1 MPNLGKLIPSMVR
14 TRSSVFFA
22 ATLFLSLCLPAS
34 SQVARSRITAPIDEG
49 RLQRLPHNT
58 HPLARPEFDQG
69 LAPADLALDR
79 MLLVLTPSADR
90 QQSLA
95 ELLKSQQAKGSPQYH
110 KWLTPQQFG
119 QQFGAAPADIQKI
132 TAWLQSQGFA
142 IGHIANGQNIIEFSG
157 TAGQVQ
163 QAFHTEIHKYVVNGQ
178 EHWANASDPQIPV
191 ALAQVVAG
199 VSTLHSFRK
208 ASQIAALKPQV
219 AKITETGHPQFT
231 GSDGTNALAPADFA
245 TIYNV
250 NPVYGSGI
258 NGSGTSIAVVAR
270 TNIVA
275 QDIVAFRSSFGLPNN
290 PPQIVVN
297 GPDPGDLGDGDEAE
311 AVLDTSWTGG
321 VAPNAAIKLVI
332 SKSTNTTDGVDLSEQ
347 YIVDNNLADIMT
359 ESYGDCESNY
369 TQAEG
374 QFYSSLAQQA
384 AAEGITYTVASGDSG
399 AEGCDDPGSETVATG
414 PVSVNIL
421 SATPYDIAVG
431 GTQFNE
437 NGNSAYWSATNS
449 ATFASAQSYIPEVVW
464 NESCTVA
471 QCGSA
476 NASIYAG
483 GGGAS
488 ILFSKPSWQAGVAG
502 IPNDGA
508 RDVPDLS
515 LTSASHD
522 FYLLCLDGSCTVK
535 HGQSF
540 FSGVSGTSA
549 ATPSFAGIM
558 ALVVQYTGARQGQAA
573 SNLYGLAATESLA
586 SCNASTPAPNC
597 IFYDVTVGNNAVP
610 GQSGY
615 GTSAAVYQA
624 GVGYDLATGLGSV
637 NVNNLV
643 LGWNGGSVTTPQVR
657 IGIDSPS
664 SQNSTVIGLT
674 TFSGWA
680 LADTGSVNSVAIA
693 VDSVPYGNATY
704 GATRTD
710 ICALYS
716 SANCPN
722 VGWSFP
728 LDTTLLA
735 DGSHTL
741 DATVTTSTGPI
752 YTSSSNF
759 TVANWTS
766 SNPMR
771 LNIDTPNSQS
781 PAFSGI
787 AYFGGWALDA
797 LSAVTQVLVSIDGVS
812 YGPAIY
818 GGTRSDV
825 CNAFPGE
832 AGCPNVGWNM
842 ALDTTKL
849 AEGSH
854 TIAVTPMTVGGQQ
867 STKSA
872 TFTVTNNP
880 GNVITLSIDSPAAQ
894 SAALSGTVNF
904 GGWAIG
910 TSVPVSS
917 IAVTIDGIPYGSAAY
932 GNNRQDVCNAYPG
945 RPSCPNVGW
954 NIGLDTTQLIN
965 GLHVLGLTVYAGGGQ
980 HTTST
985 RIFTVANSPSASPV
999 LINIDS
1005 PSQQSAIVIGQA
1017 IFYGWAVDNSAA
1029 IGNITIAIDG
1039 APYGT
1044 ATYGASRPDVCA
1056 VHPVANCP
1064 NVGWTLPVD
1073 TSQLADG
1080 PHTLTVT
1087 AVGAHTNT
1095 LSAQFTVSNWTTSNP
1110 MKLTIDYPNSQAGSL
1125 SGQVAIGGWAIDQ
1138 IAAISKITI
1147 AVDNL
1152 SLGAAVYGSSRPDV
1166 CAVFSTA
1173 LGCPNVGWNY
1183 SLDTNLLSD
1192 GPHTLAVSGTTTGG
1206 QSSTFTT
1213 SFQVANGAASP
1224 LRASIDTPSAGQTLT
1239 QVSHIGGWAL
1249 DSNGPQV
1256 VSVGVL
1262 VDGVL
1267 NGLATYGGTRT
1278 DVCAHFPS
1286 GGGCPNVGWDYQ
1298 LDTTPYANG
1307 NHTLDIRVLAA
1318 DGSLYTSSQL
1328 FMVANQP

>member
-1 MPNLGKLIPSMVR
+1 MIR
-14 TRSSVFFA
+14 TRSSVFLA
-22 ATLFLSLCLPAS
+22 ATLLVLLRLPAS
-34 SQVARSRITAPIDEG
+34 SQVARSRITGRVDES
-49 RLQRLPHNT
+49 RLERLPRNT

-90 QQSLA
+90 QQALA
-95 ELLKSQQAKGSPQYH
+95 ELLRSQLAKGSPQYH

-132 TAWLQSQGFA
+132 TAWLQSQGFT
-142 IGHIANGQNIIEFSG
+142 IGSIANAKNIVEFSG

-178 EHWANASDPQIPV
+178 EHWANSSDPQIPA
-191 ALAQVVAG
+191 ALAPVVAG
-199 VSTLHSFRK
+199 VSTLHNFRK

-219 AKITETGHPQFT
+219 AKVTETGHPQFT
-231 GSDGTNALAPADFA
+231 GSDGTNALSPADFA
-245 TIYNV
+245 TVYNV
-250 NPVYGSGI
+250 HPVYGSGI
-258 NGSGTSIAVVAR
+258 NGSGVTIAVVAR

-275 QDIVAFRSSFGLPNN
+275 QDIADFRSSFGLSKN

-297 GPDPGDLGDGDEAE
+297 GVDPGDLGGGDEAE

-321 VAPNAAIKLVI
+321 VAPAAIIKLVV
-332 SKSTNTTDGVDLSEQ
+332 SKSTTPTDGVDLSEK

-359 ESYGDCESNY
+359 ESYGDCEAHY
-369 TQAEG
+369 TRAEG

-384 AAEGITYTVASGDSG
+384 AAQGITYTVASGDSG
-399 AEGCDDPGSETVATG
+399 AEGCDDPGSEMVAKG

-421 SATPYDIAVG
+421 SSTPYDIAVG

-449 ATFASAQSYIPEVVW
+449 ATFASAQSYIPETVW
-464 NESCTVA
+464 NESCTAA

-476 NASIYAG
+476 NAGIYAG

-535 HGQSF
+535 RGQSS

-558 ALVVQYTGARQGQAA
+558 ALIVQHTGSRQGQAA
-573 SNLYGLAATESLA
+573 ANLYGLAANESLA
-586 SCNASTPAPNC
+586 LCSASTPAPNC
-597 IFYDVTVGNNAVP
+597 IFNDVTAGNIAVP
-610 GQSGY
+610 GETGY
-615 GTSAAVYQA
+615 GTSAAAYQA

-643 LGWNGGSVTTPQVR
+643 FGWNGSGTTTSQIR
-657 IGIDSPS
+657 IGIESPS
-664 SQNSTVIGLT
+664 SQNSTVIGT
-674 TFSGWA
+674 AAFSGWA
-680 LADTGSVNSVAIA
+680 LADTGSVSTVAIA
-693 VDSVPYGNATY
+693 IDSVPYSNATY
-704 GATRTD
+704 GALRTD

-741 DATVTTSTGPI
+741 DATVTTSTGQV
-752 YTSSSNF
+752 YTASSNF

-766 SNPMR
+766 SNPMK
-771 LNIDTPNSQS
+771 LNIDVPNSNS
-781 PAFSGI
+781 SAFSGI

-797 LSAVTQVLVSIDGVS
+797 LSAVTQIAVAIDGVS

-825 CNAFPGE
+825 CTAFPGE
-832 AGCPNVGWNM
+832 AGCPNVGWNL
-842 ALDTTKL
+842 AVDTTRL
-849 AEGSH
+849 AEGTH
-854 TIAVTPMTVGGQQ
+854 TISITPTTAGGQHSTQ
-867 STKSA
+867 SA
-872 TFTVTNNP
+872 AFTVANTP
-880 GNVITLSIDSPAAQ
+880 GNILTLSIDSPAAP
-894 SAALSGTVNF
+894 SAAFSGIVNF

-910 TSVPVSS
+910 TSVPVST
-917 IAVTIDGIPYGSAAY
+917 IAVTIDGTSYGSAAY

-954 NIGLDTTQLIN
+954 NIGLDTTQLVN
-965 GLHVLGLTVYAGGGQ
+965 GLHVLGLTVYSGAGQ
-980 HTTST
+980 HITANRT
-985 RIFTVANSPSASPV
+985 FTVSNPQSASPV
-999 LINIDS
+999 LISIDL
-1005 PSQQSAIVIGQA
+1005 PSQQSAIIIGQTA
-1017 IFYGWAVDNSAA
+1017 FYGWAIDQGAS
-1029 IGNITIAIDG
+1029 IGKVIIAIDG

-1044 ATYGASRPDVCA
+1044 AMYGASRPDVCA
-1056 VHPVANCP
+1056 VYPAANCP

-1073 TSQLADG
+1073 TTLLADG

-1087 AVGAHTNT
+1087 AAGAQANT
-1095 LSAQFTVSNWTTSNP
+1095 LSSQFTVANWTTSNP
-1110 MKLTIDYPNSQAGSL
+1110 MKLTIDYPSTQTGPL
-1125 SGQVAIGGWAIDQ
+1125 SGQAAIGGWAIDQ
-1138 IAAISKITI
+1138 IAAISKITV

-1173 LGCPNVGWNY
+1173 IGCPNVGWNY
-1183 SLDTNLLSD
+1183 NLDTNLLSD
-1192 GPHTLAVSGTTTGG
+1192 GPHTLAVSGTTVGG

-1213 SFQVANGAASP
+1213 SFQVANGAATP
-1224 LRASIDTPSAGQTLT
+1224 LRASIDAPSAGQTLT
-1239 QVSHIGGWAL
+1239 QISHIGGWAL

-1256 VSVGVL
+1256 VSVAVL

-1278 DVCAHFPS
+1278 DVCAHYPN
-1286 GGGCPNVGWDYQ
+1286 GGGCPNVGWDYE
-1298 LDTTPYANG
+1298 LDTTSYANG
-1307 NHTLDIRVLAA
+1307 NHKLDIRALAA
-1318 DGSLYTSSQL
+1318 DGSIYTTSQT
-1328 FMVANQP
+1328 FAVANQP